1 MSNKNDDSDGFLFIY
16 PDHNETDHNETD
28 HNKPDKLQLLTNAVL
43 GFIAGAVLG
52 AIVIAGA
59 VLGAIVAVVLAAVWF
74 FGIRPLYHRVN
85 MDSPGLGIFPL
96 LFAPFG
102 AIVGGALG
110 TVWGMRWR

>member
-1 MSNKNDDSDGFLFIY
+1 MSNMNHDSDGFLFIY
-16 PDHNETDHNETD
+16 TD
-28 HNKPDKLQLLTNAVL
+28 HNKPDHNKPDMLQQLSNAVL
-43 GFIAGAVLG
+43 GF
-52 AIVIAGA
+52 IAGA

-85 MDSPGLGIFPL
+85 MDSPGLGILPIF
-96 LFAPFG
+96 FAPFG